1 MTQQCL
7 IFEAFLHKKNIF
19 FKHYLMSLLTED
31 IFLKSLLFPLCAKE
45 TEFQMVKVLE
55 DW

>member
-19 FKHYLMSLLTED
+19 FKHYLIED

-45 TEFQMVKVLE
+45 TEFQMVKVLQ